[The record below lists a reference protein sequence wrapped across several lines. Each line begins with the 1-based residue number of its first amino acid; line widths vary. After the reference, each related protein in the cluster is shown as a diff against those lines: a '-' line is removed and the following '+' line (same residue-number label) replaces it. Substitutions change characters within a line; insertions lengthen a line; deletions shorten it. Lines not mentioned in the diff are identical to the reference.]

1 VTRWVSRHESSAVPE
16 PSESVPAIAEM
27 DLQQLRQTVAVCRRC
42 PLHESRT
49 QAVFGVGSPSADWMI
64 IGEAP
69 GAEEDRLGE
78 PFVGRAGRL
87 LDAMLKALE
96 QSRETVYIANVLKC
110 RPPNNRDPSPEEA
123 EKCSPY
129 LERQITLIRPRIIL
143 ALGRVAAQRLLE
155 TDSPLGRMRGQVFHY
170 GEDRTPVIVTYHPA
184 YLLRRPGEKGKV
196 WLDLLLAARIV
207 EGKPQ

>member
-196 WLDLLLAARIV
+196 WLDLLLAARVV
-207 EGKPQ
+207 EGKSQ